1 MKAKKALI
9 LFLTLCLAVSSV
21 LCLGVSAEGTE
32 EAGKGLSTGA
42 IVSLCIA
49 GALVVLAVV
58 LCIIKREKVK
68 ESLKSYKSEMKKIVW
83 YSREQTVH
91 SSIVVIVCIVFIGA
105 VIAALDFGFSHLLSW
120 IAALV

>member
-1 MKAKKALI
+1 MAEEKKTETVDTAPKAAKEEKKKDAK
-9 LFLTLCLAVSSV
+9 SSKPG
-21 LCLGVSAEGTE
+21 LGA
-32 EAGKGLSTGA
+32 K
-42 IVSLCIA
+42 
-49 GALVVLAVV
+49 
-58 LCIIKREKVK
+58 IKKFFK
-68 ESLKSYKSEMKKIVW
+68 DYKSEMKKIVW